1 MSQHLSRLLNDKDLV
16 EHFLSEVLKFDYRR
30 TKGIID
36 KIVDGEIGVISSNSQ
51 PQTIVST
58 KYRDR
63 SCKDEIRRWALR
75 KKIINELYSQHRLQN
90 DEDIILHKG
99 GARPNTILKSEK
111 QAFIIIGLPA
121 SGKSTVASDIADD
134 FGAFIVD
141 SDYTKRKLP
150 EFNKHLYGANVV
162 HEESS
167 QITFGFKIDNPDNV
181 KSLYE
186 VCIEKGHNV
195 IIPKI
200 GQSPKSILKLATI
213 LNQENGYDV
222 HLILISLPKREATI
236 RAIYR
241 FKKTK
246 RYVPLGLIFDGYGND
261 PTLCYWYLRSKHNGI
276 FKSFGCISN
285 DVPLNEKPVYTD
297 VDRESPVLKYKFKDV
312 ILQ

>member
-16 EHFLSEVLKFDYRR
+16 EHFLIEVLKFDYKK

-36 KIVDGEIGVISSNSQ
+36 KIVDGEIGVINSNSQ

-58 KYRDR
+58 KFRDR
-63 SCKDEIRRWALR
+63 NCKDEICRWSLR
-75 KKIINELYSQHRLQN
+75 KKIIKELYELSRLKD
-90 DEDIILHKG
+90 DEEIALNKG
-99 GARPNTILKSEK
+99 GAKPTIALKSDK

-134 FGAFIVD
+134 FGAFIID
-141 SDYTKRKLP
+141 SDYAKRKLP
-150 EFNKHLYGANVV
+150 EFKKHLYGANVV

-167 QITFGFKIDNPDNV
+167 QITFGFKNDNV
-181 KSLYE
+181 DNIKSLYE
-186 VCIEKGHNV
+186 VCIEKEHNI

-200 GQSPKSILKLATI
+200 GQSPKSILKLATA
-213 LNQENGYDV
+213 LNKENKYDV
-222 HLILISLPKREATI
+222 HLILVSLPKREATI

-241 FKKTK
+241 YKKTK

-261 PTLCYWYLRSKHNGI
+261 PTLCYWYLRSKHTSL

-285 DVPLNEKPVYTD
+285 DVPEGQKPVHTD
-297 VDRESPVLKYKFKDV
+297 VDGVSPVLKYQFKDV